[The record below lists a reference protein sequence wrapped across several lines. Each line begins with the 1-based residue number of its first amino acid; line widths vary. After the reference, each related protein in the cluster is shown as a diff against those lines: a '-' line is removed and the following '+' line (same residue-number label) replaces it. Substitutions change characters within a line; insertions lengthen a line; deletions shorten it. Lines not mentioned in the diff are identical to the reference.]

1 VGQTLYQ
8 LDGAND
14 AHPLGLHLLTLHLL
28 HPTHTMPFGH
38 HKLSKIAIVYIALI
52 PLCWS
57 QAYLERKERL
67 SKAEGIA
74 LGKQAEYS
82 TMGIML

>member
-1 VGQTLYQ
+1 MGQTLYQ

-38 HKLSKIAIVYIALI
+38 PKLSKVAANDCVRCLATTVLDSALFD
-52 PLCWS
+52 S
-57 QAYLERKERL
+57 
-67 SKAEGIA
+67 EGTVFTSYRDGFGRP
-74 LGKQAEYS
+74 GKVQGA
-82 TMGIML
+82 